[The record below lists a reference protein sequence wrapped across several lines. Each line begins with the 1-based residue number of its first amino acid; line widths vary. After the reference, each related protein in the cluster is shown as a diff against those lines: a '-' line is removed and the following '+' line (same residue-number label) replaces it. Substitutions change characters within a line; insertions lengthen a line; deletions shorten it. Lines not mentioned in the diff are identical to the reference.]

1 MKAMQKNRSV
11 CHCITMRR
19 ASNAITEY
27 YDAAFKSVQLT
38 TSQYSMLKNLE
49 RLETASTSELAEQMN
64 LDRSTLVRN
73 LKPLLQRG
81 LICDLAKENARNHK
95 YTLSERG
102 AELLQKAM
110 PIWEQAQAEIAAYL
124 GGENIDT
131 LMEMLYKLQELK
143 KE

>member
-1 MKAMQKNRSV
+1 MKATQKNRSV

-27 YDAAFKSVQLT
+27 YDAAFKPLQLT
-38 TSQYSMLKNLE
+38 TSQYSLLKNLS

-73 LKPLLQRG
+73 LKPMLQRG

-95 YTLSERG
+95 YTLSESG
-102 AELLQKAM
+102 EKLLQKAM
-110 PIWEQAQAEIAAYL
+110 PVWAQAQEEIREYL
-124 GGENIDT
+124 GGEKIEE
-131 LMEMLYKLQELK
+131 LMEMLYRLQELK
-143 KE
+143 RE